1 MVIDDLY
8 AYSAVITRVVDGDT
22 LVVDIDAG
30 FDIWLRGQTLRLN
43 RINAPEMKT
52 SEGKTLTKNL
62 QFLTNEK
69 VLIRTVKNHRLKKDT
84 QKDSFGR
91 YLSEV
96 EVNGIGNLSDYL
108 LTNNLAVPYS

>member
-1 MVIDDLY
+1 MVGNDLY
-8 AYSAVITRVVDGDT
+8 TYNAVITRVVDGDT

-52 SEGKTLTKNL
+52 LEGKALFDQL
-62 QFLTNEK
+62 QFLTGQK
-69 VLIRTVKNHRLKKDT
+69 IIIKTVRNYRVKKET

-96 EVNGIGNLSDYL
+96 EINGMGNLSDYL
-108 LTNNLAVPYS
+108 LANNLAVPYS

>member
-1 MVIDDLY
+1 MVGEPY
-8 AYSAVITRVVDGDT
+8 TYNAVITRVVDGDT

-52 SEGKTLTKNL
+52 PEGSALFDQL
-62 QFLTNEK
+62 QFLTGQK
-69 VLIRTVKNHRLKKDT
+69 IIIKTVRNHRLKKNT

-96 EVNGIGNLSDYL
+96 EVSGIGNLSDYL

>member
-1 MVIDDLY
+1 MVGEPY
-8 AYSAVITRVVDGDT
+8 TYNAVITRVVDGDT

-43 RINAPEMKT
+43 RVNAPEMKT
-52 SEGKTLTKNL
+52 PEGRALFDRLQVLTGQKIIIKT
-62 QFLTNEK
+62 
-69 VLIRTVKNHRLKKDT
+69 IKNHRVKKET

-96 EVNGIGNLSDYL
+96 EINEMGNLSDYL

>member
-1 MVIDDLY
+1 MVGEPY
-8 AYSAVITRVVDGDT
+8 TYNAVITRVVDGDT
-22 LVVDIDAG
+22 LVVDIDVG

-43 RINAPEMKT
+43 RVNAPEMKT
-52 SEGKTLTKNL
+52 PKGRALFDQL
-62 QFLTNEK
+62 QFLTGQK
-69 VLIRTVKNHRLKKDT
+69 IIIKTIKNHRVKKET

-96 EVNGIGNLSDYL
+96 EVDGMGNLSDYL

>member
-1 MVIDDLY
+1 MVENDLY
-8 AYSAVITRVVDGDT
+8 TYSAVITRVVDGDT

-43 RINAPEMKT
+43 RVNAPEMKT
-52 SEGKTLTKNL
+52 PEGKALAKKL
-62 QFLTNEK
+62 QFLTNKK
-69 VLIRTVKNHRLKKDT
+69 VLIRTVKNHQVKKDT

-96 EVNGIGNLSDYL
+96 EVSGIGNLSNYL
-108 LTNNLAVPYS
+108 LANNLAVSYS